1 MRNLK
6 KSLLQNMF
14 SQDIKLP
21 ILLDSGTLL
30 ETFEARK
37 NDKRQN

>member
-1 MRNLK
+1 
-6 KSLLQNMF
+6 MF

-21 ILLDSGTLL
+21 ILSDCGALP

-37 NDKRQN
+37 NDNRQN